1 MKKYNIVYNYFID
14 KIYTINREKMVNIS
28 ERIREICKERKIP
41 HWKLAE
47 KAGITVTSLS
57 RILNNSNFPSA
68 KTLSAICRALE
79 ITEKELFAGFSTY
92 KLSAQEFI
100 LLKYFR
106 QLPDFKK
113 IALLQFLSSEENSPH
128 K

>member
-1 MKKYNIVYNYFID
+1 
-14 KIYTINREKMVNIS
+14 MVNIS

-41 HWKLAE
+41 YWELAE
-47 KAGITVTSLS
+47 KAGITATTLS
-57 RILNNSNFPSA
+57 RILNNSNFPSE
-68 KTLSAICRALE
+68 KTLGAICRALE
-79 ITEKELFAGFSTY
+79 ITEKDLFAGFSTY

-113 IALLQFLSSEENSPH
+113 IALLQFLRSEENLPH

>member
-1 MKKYNIVYNYFID
+1 
-14 KIYTINREKMVNIS
+14 MVNIS

-41 HWKLAE
+41 YWELAE
-47 KAGITVTSLS
+47 KAGITATTLS

-68 KTLSAICRALE
+68 KTLGAICCALE
-79 ITEKELFAGFSTY
+79 ITEKDLFAGFSTY

-113 IALLQFLSSEENSPH
+113 IALLQFLRSEENLPH

>member
-1 MKKYNIVYNYFID
+1 
-14 KIYTINREKMVNIS
+14 MVNIS

-68 KTLSAICRALE
+68 KTLDAICRALE
-79 ITEKELFAGFSTY
+79 ITEKELFTGFSTY

-100 LLKYFR
+100 LLKCFR

-113 IALLQFLSSEENSPH
+113 IALLQFLSSENNLSH